1 MFKQLRNK
9 FLILNLVI
17 ISVMMLIAFTSIYL
31 ITYNNVHKNI
41 QMELR
46 RLSEF
51 SRRVNEKVNQPSR
64 DFYNGGTPP
73 PDFEHRELP
82 PEPSVSFAL
91 TTDDEGNILS
101 ISSIFTMEEAFY
113 EAAKNSVLSQNTSTG
128 NLKLEDKYWGFMIN
142 PYFDGYRIVF
152 LDITP
157 QQDFLTNLIY
167 TFFIVACIMLIVI
180 FFISRFFANKS
191 IKPIKEAFNKQKQFI
206 ADASHELKTPLAVIN
221 TNLDVLLSNEEESI
235 KNQSKWLYYIK
246 SETERMTKLIKD
258 LLYLTQVDYSDIKMI
273 FTNFDLSEAVENIIL
288 TMEAVIF
295 ENNISLDYSIE
306 PNLITHGN
314 SEQLQQVVMILLDN
328 AVKYTDNKGIVTISL
343 KKHYSTLLLSVT
355 NTSEGI
361 PQEDIDKIFHR
372 FYRIDQSRSRK
383 SGGYG
388 LGLAIAKTIVKQHGG
403 RIYTKSVLNESTTF
417 TVELPSIH
425 S

>member
-31 ITYNNVHKNI
+31 ITYNNVHRNI
-41 QMELR
+41 QMELHRISDFTR
-46 RLSEF
+46 RASE
-51 SRRVNEKVNQPSR
+51 KPNQPPR
-64 DFYNGGTPP
+64 DFDNGGAS
-73 PDFEHRELP
+73 PDLDHRELP

-91 TTDDEGNILS
+91 ITDNEGNILS
-101 ISSIFTMEEAFY
+101 ISSIFIMEEAFY
-113 EAAKNSVLSQNTSTG
+113 EAAKTTVLSQNVNTG
-128 NLKLEDKYWGFMIN
+128 SLKFEDKYWGFMIK
-142 PYFDGYRIVF
+142 PHSDGHRIVF

-157 QQDFLTNLIY
+157 QKGFLTNLIY

-258 LLYLTQVDYSDIKMI
+258 LLYLTQVDYSNIKMI
-273 FTNFDLSEAVENIIL
+273 FTSFNLSEVVENIIL

-295 ENNISLDYSIE
+295 ENNISLDYNIE

-328 AVKYTDNKGIVTISL
+328 AVKYTDSKGVVSISL
-343 KKHYSTLLLSVT
+343 KKHHSTLLLSVS
-355 NTSEGI
+355 NTCEGI
-361 PQEDIDKIFHR
+361 SQEDIEKIFHR

-388 LGLAIAKTIVKQHGG
+388 LGLAIAKTIVEQHGG
-403 RIYTKSVLNESTTF
+403 RIYAKSVLNESTTF
-417 TVELPSIH
+417 TVELPSGH